1 MKKFIFTALL
11 FISLGT
17 MSFAQ
22 TNGQKRQH
30 KTPEER
36 AQHTADMLE
45 KKLSLTA
52 DQKSQIYA
60 IHLEGM
66 KNFKKKGNDG
76 QKFDGAAMKSAME
89 DRDDKINKVLNDT
102 QRNAYKELKAKKA
115 EAMKDRSTKRKHIK
129 SDKA

>member
-1 MKKFIFTALL
+1 MKKFILTALL
-11 FISLGT
+11 FIGMGT

-36 AQHTADMLE
+36 AQHVTDMLE

-60 IHLEGM
+60 INLEGI
-66 KNFKKKGNDG
+66 KNFKTKGNDG
-76 QKFDGAAMKSAME
+76 KRFDRTAMKATMK
-89 DRDDKINKVLNDT
+89 DRDDKINKVLNDS
-102 QRNAYKELKAKKA
+102 QRAAYTELKAKKA
-115 EAMKDRSTKRKHIK
+115 EAMKDRLKKRKYIK